1 MHVGAVLAW
10 LAAAL
15 GAQLV
20 LSRARRAGPRAEDE
34 LRARRRLQPALVAE
48 HAALALVLLSG
59 MALLLHHG
67 WGLGQARWLAVKLGL
82 VAFLVVPLESFHAYV
97 CHAWLARGLRQTQ
110 AAPFS
115 RDLERAVG
123 MDDMIRV
130 IAVPLLGL
138 GLPLVLWLSL
148 AKPF

>member
-1 MHVGAVLAW
+1 VHVGAVLAW
-10 LAAAL
+10 VAAAL

-20 LSRARRAGPRAEDE
+20 LSRARRTGSRAEDE
-34 LRARRRLQPALVAE
+34 LLARRRLRPALVAE
-48 HAALALVLLSG
+48 HTALALVLLSG
-59 MALLLHHG
+59 MALLLHHR
-67 WGLGQARWLAVKLGL
+67 WGLGHARWLAVKLGL

-110 AAPFS
+110 APPFS

-130 IAVPLLGL
+130 IV

>member
-1 MHVGAVLAW
+1 MGAVLAW
-10 LAAAL
+10 VTVAL

-20 LSRARRAGPRAEDE
+20 LRRARRTGRAEDE

-48 HAALALVLLSG
+48 HTSLALVLLSG
-59 MALLLHHG
+59 LALLLHHR
-67 WGLGQARWLAVKLGL
+67 WGLGHARWLAVKLGL

-110 AAPFS
+110 APPFS
-115 RDLERAVG
+115 RDLDRAVG
-123 MDDMIRV
+123 MDGMVRV

-138 GLPLVLWLSL
+138 GLPLILWLSL